1 MSAAAVRG
9 GRSLRVGPGSLRGL
23 EWLGRVGPSGVEAW
37 AAALG
42 WSRQTAF
49 SHARRL
55 EDVGWVRRCPTVR
68 GDGSLV
74 IITRRGVRQAGVEV
88 AAPRPPAPTWWAHL
102 HGCAWAAAW
111 LTARGRAMQG
121 PREVAADD
129 SWAGELRWRDARGHR
144 TASHRPDLAWLVEG
158 QRVAVEVELQRKST
172 PRLEAILA
180 LHQRWKSSGRTGGVI
195 YICADHVVRDRI
207 IRVAAEHDLVT
218 GAGGGLRVETL
229 GLIEK
234 QAREASSTD
243 PRWPNQL

>member
-1 MSAAAVRG
+1 VRG
-9 GRSLRVGPGSLRGL
+9 GRALRVGPGSLRGL

-55 EDVGWVRRCPTVR
+55 EDVGWVTRCPTVR

-74 IITRRGVRQAGVEV
+74 VITRRGVCQTGLEV
-88 AAPRPPAPTWWAHL
+88 AAPRTPAPTWWAHL
-102 HGCAWAAAW
+102 HACAWAAAW

-121 PREVAADD
+121 PREVAVDD
-129 SWAGELRWRDARGHR
+129 SWTGELRWRDARGQRKAH
-144 TASHRPDLAWLVEG
+144 HRPDLAWLVEG

-180 LHQRWKSSGRTGGVI
+180 LHQRWRSSGHTGGVI
-195 YICADHVVRDRI
+195 YICGDHEIRDRTV
-207 IRVAAEHDLVT
+207 RVAAAHDLKT
-218 GAGGGLRVETL
+218 GPGGGLRVETL
-229 GLIEK
+229 ELIEQ
-234 QAREASSTD
+234 QACQASSCLD
-243 PRWPNQL
+243 G